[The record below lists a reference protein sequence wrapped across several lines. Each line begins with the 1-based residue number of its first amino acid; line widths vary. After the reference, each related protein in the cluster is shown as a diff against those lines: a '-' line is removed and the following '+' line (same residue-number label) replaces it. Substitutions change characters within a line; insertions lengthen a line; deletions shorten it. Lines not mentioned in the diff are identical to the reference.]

1 MGEMRRQER
10 FGLNGRRLSEYLT
23 SPMER
28 RLTLIDHR
36 ALEKPIQFRYKENE
50 DAPRELDAL
59 QQALTAGD
67 FFLKSARENRTLEAA
82 ADLPHKYTPEEL
94 DAVEKRLNET
104 VEWLKAGMETQK
116 KLKKH
121 DDPVLISAE
130 MKARGVTLQNQVM
143 KLLKRKNPKK
153 PTSST
158 TATEVEATE
167 SSTVAETRTRA
178 HAEL

>member
-1 MGEMRRQER
+1 VSQRPLER
-10 FGLNGRRLSEYLT
+10 KLNWVGFRV
-23 SPMER
+23 
-28 RLTLIDHR
+28 
-36 ALEKPIQFRYKENE
+36 LEKPIQFRYKENE

-82 ADLPHKYTPEEL
+82 ADLPHKYTLEEL

-104 VEWLKAGMETQK
+104 VEWLKAGMEVQK
-116 KLKKH
+116 KLKKN

-143 KLLKRKNPKK
+143 KLLKRKNPKPLK
-153 PTSST
+153 KTTLTSV
-158 TATEVEATE
+158 TEVETIE
-167 SSTVAETRTRA
+167 SSTATGETWTPA
-178 HAEL
+178 HTEL

>member
-1 MGEMRRQER
+1 LVDR
-10 FGLNGRRLSEYLT
+10 
-23 SPMER
+23 
-28 RLTLIDHR
+28 R

-67 FFLKSARENRTLEAA
+67 YFLKSARENRTLEAA
-82 ADLPHKYTPEEL
+82 AELPHKYTIEEL

-104 VEWLKAGMETQK
+104 VEWLKAGMDAQK
-116 KLKKH
+116 KLKKN

-143 KLLKRKNPKK
+143 KLLKRKNPKAVK
-153 PTSST
+153 KTTTPT
-158 TATEVEATE
+158 TATEVKMTE
-167 SSTVAETRTRA
+167 SSATAEETRTMV
-178 HAEL
+178 HEEL

>member
-1 MGEMRRQER
+1 MRVSTA
-10 FGLNGRRLSEYLT
+10 LSSGT
-23 SPMER
+23 
-28 RLTLIDHR
+28 RLTLGDRR

-50 DAPRELDAL
+50 DAPRELDTL

-82 ADLPHKYTPEEL
+82 ADLPHKYTLEEL

-104 VEWLKAGMETQK
+104 IEWLKAGMEAQK
-116 KLKKH
+116 KLKKN

-143 KLLKRKNPKK
+143 KLLKRKNPKPVK
-153 PTSST
+153 KTTTSST
-158 TATEVEATE
+158 SSTSTTEAKATE
-167 SSTVAETRTRA
+167 SATAPEETRTPA
-178 HAEL
+178 HPEL

>member
-1 MGEMRRQER
+1 M
-10 FGLNGRRLSEYLT
+10 
-23 SPMER
+23 
-28 RLTLIDHR
+28 
-36 ALEKPIQFRYKENE
+36 LEKPIQFRYKENE
-50 DAPRELDAL
+50 DAPQELDAL

-104 VEWLKAGMETQK
+104 VEWLKAGMEAQK
-116 KLKKH
+116 KLKKN

-143 KLLKRKNPKK
+143 KLLKRKNPKPVK
-153 PTSST
+153 KTSTST

-167 SSTVAETRTRA
+167 SSTAAEETRTPA
-178 HAEL
+178 HTEL